1 MKKRGKKK
9 KSKKKNRWL
18 YRSILLMA
26 VLSAPVLI
34 FFTVRA
40 FGKAGLY
47 KKAEKEMQEL
57 SAEMGSEALSV
68 REQEIWEEGWVKYKN
83 QIYAYKKDM
92 LCFLF
97 MGIDKE
103 NEVTEAVEGTGGG
116 QADALF
122 LLVMNQKEQSLQVV
136 SINRN
141 TMAEIRLYDETGAY
155 LTTTKAQIAVQH
167 GFGNGLEESCEYQMN
182 AVRRLFYNIPIH
194 GYCAINMD
202 AVTTLTDLAGGV
214 ELTAIEEVRSA
225 KQDETLGEKIVNQ
238 GETVL
243 LDGRKAYSYVR
254 YRRTEAEGSADLRLE
269 RQKQFLAAYIQKIR
283 REMKKD
289 LTLPV
294 KLYQAAA
301 ARMVTDVTMDE
312 AAYLASEAVNYS
324 FDGNCFYTLQGETKQ
339 GEVFEEYHIDETAL
353 YELILELFYEPVVK

>member
-1 MKKRGKKK
+1 MKRKR
-9 KSKKKNRWL
+9 KKKNRRL
-18 YRSILLMA
+18 FVSIL
-26 VLSAPVLI
+26 VLTVLTTPALV
-34 FFTVRA
+34 FLTVRTL
-40 FGKAGLY
+40 GKARLY
-47 KKAEKEMQEL
+47 QRTESGIQEL
-57 SAEMGSEALSV
+57 NAVMQGEVLTASE
-68 REQEIWEEGWVKYKN
+68 EEIWEEGWVKYQG
-83 QIYAYKKDM
+83 QIYAYNKDA

-97 MGIDKE
+97 MGIDKDE
-103 NEVTEAVEGTGGG
+103 TAAEVAEGTNGG

-238 GETVL
+238 GETLL

-254 YRRTEAEGSADLRLE
+254 YRNKEAPGSADLRLE
-269 RQKQFLAAYIQKIR
+269 RQQQFIEAYICKIKQ
-283 REMKKD
+283 EIKSD

-294 KLYQAAA
+294 KLYQEVA
-301 ARMVTDVTMDE
+301 ARMVTDVTIDK
-312 AAYLASEAVNYS
+312 AAYLASEAVNYR
-324 FDGNCFYTLQGETKQ
+324 FDSSSLYSLQGETKQ
-339 GEVFEEYHIDETAL
+339 GEQFEEYYIDETAL